1 MDFVFDLPLTPS
13 GNNGL
18 VVIVDKLSRQ
28 AHFIAL
34 KPGFD
39 AADLENLYLTD
50 IFRHHG
56 LPRMIISDR
65 DVRFTSLFWKTLTQ
79 LLGIKLNLS
88 TAYHPQTD
96 GQSERTIG
104 TFEEMVR
111 PYVCYLQS
119 DWDLYLAQLEFA

>member
-1 MDFVFDLPLTPS
+1 MDFVFDLPITPS

-18 VVIVDKLSRQ
+18 IAFVDKRSRQ

-39 AADLENLYLTD
+39 TTDLANIYLTD

-56 LPRMIISDR
+56 LPRMIIFDR
-65 DVRFTSLFWKTLTQ
+65 DVRFTSLFWRTLTQ

-88 TAYHPQTD
+88 TAYHSQTD
-96 GQSERTIG
+96 GKSERTIG
-104 TFEEMVR
+104 NFEEMVR

-119 DWDLYLAQLEFA
+119 IGMFT